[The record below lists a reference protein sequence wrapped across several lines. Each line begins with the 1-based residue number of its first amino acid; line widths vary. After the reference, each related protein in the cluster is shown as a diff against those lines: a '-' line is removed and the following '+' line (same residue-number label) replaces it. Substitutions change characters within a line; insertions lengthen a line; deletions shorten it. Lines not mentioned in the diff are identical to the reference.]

1 MMNLNKLSR
10 AGEKIRLSDDAKKRI
25 IAACTQKLPDN
36 AGEYTDIVMTVERY
50 KPRPF
55 RRFAAIAAVCVLAAG
70 GTAAAV
76 SIINKAPDISSSSRS
91 KQQFASPS
99 TVLSDTIG
107 TVSPV
112 SETAIGE
119 FLANDFIGNGGLQSL
134 SATQREN
141 IRGLFADLTAT
152 ETEPFSIDSSLY
164 TEDGVCTFPVLQ
176 YNGGDCNSHISVI
189 GDTVKY
195 TYAYGLTGQKTYR
208 YYKLDKNIEA
218 ELKQIC
224 DTHFLFMLDGRFY
237 PEWGYDIDQT
247 GRDEINALF
256 NGLHFVE
263 TEDVPTGLSDGT
275 KDGTALFLRDGGK
288 LYQINVFNNY
298 VGFHLYTDTIK
309 EGMRE
314 DLSILYK
321 CTDSEPKMSDKL
333 AAIVKE
339 HRHMNNVAAEDF
351 QSDVANTDK
360 YSIWCVPE
368 GEKEYQL
375 TEQQEK
381 QLSNLFKGLT
391 LTLRMSDSVPSGPEF
406 TFYYEDR
413 EDCNI
418 KCPFKVCGNLMEV
431 SGLWFR
437 TNNQNLYDS
446 VLAIIDWDAYEQKRS
461 DEALEV
467 LLDVF
472 RNRSSYDLLWAPDYK
487 YPLEEI
493 SDEKYAAVAE
503 LMNSLEYTDDTYW
516 SGGLDYSDAEFFK
529 HAVMIVYRD
538 SEHPNK
544 DNYIYILDDHVD
556 CGNRRFKTNEPELYQ
571 KVQDILKG

>member
-1 MMNLNKLSR
+1 MMDLNKLSR
-10 AGEKIRLSDDAKKRI
+10 AGENIRLSDDAKKRI
-25 IAACTQKLPDN
+25 IAACAQKLPDN
-36 AGEYTDIVMTVERY
+36 PGEYTDIVMSVERY

-76 SIINKAPDISSSSRS
+76 RVFNKASDTKSSGKRQSTS
-91 KQQFASPS
+91 ASA
-99 TVLSDTIG
+99 LSDTIG
-107 TVSPV
+107 TVLPL
-112 SETAIGE
+112 SETPVGE
-119 FLANDFIGNGGLQSL
+119 FLANDFRCNDGLQYL
-134 SATQREN
+134 SAMQREN

-164 TEDGVCTFPVLQ
+164 TEDGICTFPVLQ
-176 YNGGDCNSHISVI
+176 YNGSDYNSHISVI

-195 TYAYGLTGQKTYR
+195 TYAYGLTGPNTYR

-224 DTHFLFMLDGRFY
+224 GTQFLFMLDGNFY
-237 PEWGYDIDQT
+237 SEWSYDIDQT
-247 GRDEINALF
+247 GRDEIKALF

-263 TEDVPTGLSDGT
+263 VEDVPTGLSDAT
-275 KDGTALFLRDGGK
+275 NDGTALFMRDGGK

-298 VGFHLYTDTIK
+298 VGFHLYTDTVNQ
-309 EGMRE
+309 GMRE

-321 CTDSEPKMSDKL
+321 CTDSETKMCDKL
-333 AAIVKE
+333 SAIVSE
-339 HRHMNNVAAEDF
+339 HRHMNSVVAESF
-351 QSDVANTDK
+351 QSEIGNTDK

-368 GEKEYQL
+368 GEQEYQL
-375 TEQQEK
+375 DEQQEK
-381 QLSNLFKGLT
+381 QLSKLFKGLT
-391 LTLRMSDSVPSGPEF
+391 LTIKTSESVPSGPEF

-413 EDCNI
+413 ENSNI
-418 KCPFKVCGNLMEV
+418 KAPFKVNGNLIEI

-446 VLAIIDWDAYEQKRS
+446 VLAIIDWDAYKQKRS

-503 LMNSLEYTDDTYW
+503 LMNGLEYTDDTYW

-556 CGNRRFKTNEPELYQ
+556 CGNRRFKTNEPELCTKIQ
-571 KVQDILKG
+571 AILIG